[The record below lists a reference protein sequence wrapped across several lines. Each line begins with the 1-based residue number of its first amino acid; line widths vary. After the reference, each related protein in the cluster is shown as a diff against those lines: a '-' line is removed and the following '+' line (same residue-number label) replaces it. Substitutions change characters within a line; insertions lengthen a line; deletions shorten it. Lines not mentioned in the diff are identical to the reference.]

1 MNHRRV
7 LCAVLT
13 VVTLVGCQYDPW
25 AGRFLTRQP
34 AEQNVVGYYAV
45 DQASLLRTIKLP
57 RTESPI
63 KINPTA
69 RIHLA
74 ADHKAEFVD
83 VPGELDGFLCS
94 VTGRGTWR
102 LGKNNNFIVVV
113 AQIVDE
119 EPSSRCKGTFTA
131 NYGNEFA
138 LYGDK
143 PPYRLHLTIGD
154 PDSGDAVQ
162 FERRN

>member
-1 MNHRRV
+1 MSHRRA
-7 LCAVLT
+7 LFAILT
-13 VVTLVGCQYDPW
+13 VLTLVGCQRDPW

-34 AEQNVVGYYAV
+34 TEQDVMGFYAV
-45 DQASLLRTIKLP
+45 DQASLQRPIKLP
-57 RTESPI
+57 STESPI
-63 KINPTA
+63 KINPA
-69 RIHLA
+69 AHIRLA

-83 VPGELDGFLCS
+83 VPGELGGLNCS
-94 VTGRGTWR
+94 VTGHGTWR
-102 LGKNNNFIVVV
+102 LGKNDNFIVVV
-113 AQIVDE
+113 AQIADE
-119 EPSSRCKGTFTA
+119 EPSSQCKGTFTA
-131 NYGNEFA
+131 NFGNELF

>member
-1 MNHRRV
+1 MNHRV
-7 LCAVLT
+7 LFAILT
-13 VVTLVGCQYDPW
+13 VVMPLGCQYDPW
-25 AGRFLTRQP
+25 AGGFLTRQP
-34 AEQNVVGYYAV
+34 CEQDVVGYYAV
-45 DQASLLRTIKLP
+45 DQASLRRTIKLLGS
-57 RTESPI
+57 ESPI

-69 RIHLA
+69 HIRLT
-74 ADHKAEFVD
+74 ADHKADFVD
-83 VPGELDGFLCS
+83 VPREFDGLLCS

-119 EPSSRCKGTFTA
+119 EESSRCKGTFTA
-131 NYGNEFA
+131 NYGNEFN

-154 PDSGDAVQ
+154 PDSGDAIQ